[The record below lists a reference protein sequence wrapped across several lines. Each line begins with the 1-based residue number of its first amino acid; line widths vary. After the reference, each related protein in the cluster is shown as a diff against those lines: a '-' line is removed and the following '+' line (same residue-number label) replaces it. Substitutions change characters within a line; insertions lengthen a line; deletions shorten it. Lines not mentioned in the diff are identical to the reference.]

1 MDWVKQFRI
10 TDSFKNR
17 VMNAVEFI
25 FGGAFLLLVL
35 YLFGRGTQFVADK
48 IRPGHSFENEYSLM
62 KVIPYIVPF
71 VCGIALTAYSYV
83 FGLARHKT
91 FTLRSKTGWYV
102 FLASFLPVFLST
114 GFFFILNFFLL
125 DESRL
130 IEPRAETFS
139 SDSLF
144 GTILFGMVS
153 IGLSIYLRN
162 KFCAAD
168 KVKLLKTNSTGALLK
183 QCWIIFG
190 LCQVFTSNAFSM
202 ETGKVIKLVASN
214 SDKRGQ
220 IAGRAFFERV
230 TTGDCDGSQ
239 ELLTKLKPLVDV
251 SGLAKEHFFICDKST
266 VAIAEAFAKLSDG
279 EDIKR
284 TAKDLRIRRETS
296 ETKDAFIQ
304 NSLLTAKFNNLFPM
318 KYTGAWSSV
327 RLYLNAGSIRE
338 AKENFAV
345 TYGKNPTSPDYQIV
359 AELMKIAESDS
370 QFVADASYR
379 LSKSSRKELYLSGV
393 REWLKKYPET
403 LNAQAQLKE
412 LLTQRNRLFDKEA
425 LAEFYRYQNERK
437 YSFLTTPAPEVC
449 LRNRAALE
457 RGAAKKTELKG
468 IGASGNKL
476 VGGWLLNT
484 CAVMVP
490 ASYDI
495 LSIGSFLS
503 KDGKDFPFGK
513 VLPYY
518 GDGWH
523 ENEEFYDSTATVIS
537 LTGVAGPSWII
548 GRHCKD
554 VPGEV
559 GSRKFFYSVNR
570 LDKDG
575 PKEVHAFEGF
585 GAADGG
591 ESWGQEYG
599 FEVDS
604 SNALL
609 ATETHLKSEI
619 LYKEINQDQIDKQVF
634 RWNGTEFAP
643 VSTSSD
649 NQLYQYGQTFSGAQ
663 REYVEA
669 VITGDLYKTQD
680 LNGPK
685 PVTNMEVL
693 LLSRLHGTIEPRNAV
708 VLKVCPK
715 ENPNEI
721 WYVRPESAG
730 EIGARLGRSQ

>member
-1 MDWVKQFRI
+1 MRYMMLRQCPIVAALFIVSVMPAFSGEIGDIIKSVTYT
-10 TDSFKNR
+10 TDNR
-17 VMNAVEFI
+17 
-25 FGGAFLLLVL
+25 
-35 YLFGRGTQFVADK
+35 DK
-48 IRPGHSFENEYSLM
+48 IVG
-62 KVIPYIVPF
+62 K
-71 VCGIALTAYSYV
+71 AY
-83 FGLARHKT
+83 
-91 FTLRSKTGWYV
+91 FTH
-102 FLASFLPVFLST
+102 
-114 GFFFILNFFLL
+114 
-125 DESRL
+125 
-130 IEPRAETFS
+130 
-139 SDSLF
+139 
-144 GTILFGMVS
+144 VS
-153 IGLSIYLRN
+153 
-162 KFCAAD
+162 A
-168 KVKLLKTNSTGALLK
+168 
-183 QCWIIFG
+183 
-190 LCQVFTSNAFSM
+190 
-202 ETGKVIKLVASN
+202 
-214 SDKRGQ
+214 
-220 IAGRAFFERV
+220 
-230 TTGDCDGSQ
+230 GDCEGGQ
-239 ELLTKLKPLVDV
+239 EILTKLRPLVDV
-251 SGLAKEHFFICDKST
+251 SGLTKEHFFICEKST
-266 VAIAEAFAKLSDG
+266 AAIAEAFSKLSDG

-296 ETKDAFIQ
+296 ETKDSFIQ
-304 NSLLTAKFNNLFPM
+304 NSLLTAKFNSLFPM

-338 AKENFAV
+338 AKDNFAA
-345 TYGKNPTSPDYQIV
+345 TYGKNPTSPDYQTI
-359 AELMKIAESDS
+359 AELMRIAESDP
-370 QFVADASYR
+370 QFVADVSYM
-379 LSKSSRKELYLSGV
+379 LSRSSRKELYLNGV

-412 LLTQRNRLFDKEA
+412 LLTQRNRLFDKDE

-457 RGAAKKTELKG
+457 RGAEEKTELKG
-468 IGASGNKL
+468 IGATDKKL

-537 LTGVAGPSWII
+537 LAGAAGPSWII

-559 GSRKFFYSVNR
+559 GSRKFLYSVNR

-619 LYKEINQDQIDKQVF
+619 LYKEINQDQIDRQVF
-634 RWNGTEFAP
+634 RWNGTEFVPA
-643 VSTSSD
+643 STSSD
-649 NQLYQYGQTFSGAQ
+649 SQLYQYGQTFSGAR
-663 REYVEA
+663 REHVEA
-669 VITGDLYKTQD
+669 VITGDLYKTPD
-680 LNGPK
+680 LKGPK

-693 LLSRLHGTIEPRNAV
+693 LLSRLYGTIEPRNAV